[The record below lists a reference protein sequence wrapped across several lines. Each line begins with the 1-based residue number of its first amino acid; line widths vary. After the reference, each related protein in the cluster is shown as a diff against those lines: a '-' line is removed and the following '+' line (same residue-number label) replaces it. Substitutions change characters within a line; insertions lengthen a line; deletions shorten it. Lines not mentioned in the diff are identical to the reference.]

1 MSDVLKR
8 SQRLY
13 ARQLEG
19 KTTRQLVLE
28 HASIEGI
35 SETTAWDDWNRVKV
49 WNNED
54 WEKDRET
61 LLPRLQAM
69 RVRLFNKAVKKG
81 QLQTAAQI
89 LDSLGKVIGESVETV
104 NIQAPELSIRVIKDL
119 ECWLQEEGLENRIF
133 LVLNCS
139 EELLTTWRSLF
150 LLCSYL
156 SDGKDIAW
164 KELKRLTPKDMDSK

>member
-1 MSDVLKR
+1 MASSTFPDNINNNPIAQPVRKRVRSAMSDVLKR

-35 SETTAWDDWNRVKV
+35 SETTAWDDWNELKFGIMKIGK
-49 WNNED
+49 
-54 WEKDRET
+54 KDRET

-89 LDSLGKVIGESVETV
+89 
-104 NIQAPELSIRVIKDL
+104 PRLSRQSNRRV
-119 ECWLQEEGLENRIF
+119 RR
-133 LVLNCS
+133 NC
-139 EELLTTWRSLF
+139 
-150 LLCSYL
+150 
-156 SDGKDIAW
+156 
-164 KELKRLTPKDMDSK
+164 

>member
-1 MSDVLKR
+1 MASSTFPDNVFNNPLAQPAKKRTRSSVSDVLKR

-19 KTTRQLVLE
+19 KTTRQLVIE
-28 HASIEGI
+28 HANIEGI
-35 SETTAWDDWNRVKV
+35 SETTAWLDWDRGKV

-89 LDSLGKVIGESVETV
+89 LDSLGKVIGESIETV
-104 NIQAPELSIRVIKDL
+104 HIQAPELSIKV
-119 ECWLQEEGLENRIF
+119 E
-133 LVLNCS
+133 
-139 EELLTTWRSLF
+139 
-150 LLCSYL
+150 
-156 SDGKDIAW
+156 
-164 KELKRLTPKDMDSK
+164 PKN

>member
-1 MSDVLKR
+1 MASSTFPDNVFNNPLAQPAKKRTRSSVSDVLKR

-19 KTTRQLVLE
+19 KTTRQLVIE
-28 HASIEGI
+28 HANIEGI
-35 SETTAWDDWNRVKV
+35 SETTAWQDWDKVKV

-61 LLPRLQAM
+61 VLPRLQAM

-104 NIQAPELSIRVIKDL
+104 NIQAPELSIRV
-119 ECWLQEEGLENRIF
+119 E
-133 LVLNCS
+133 
-139 EELLTTWRSLF
+139 
-150 LLCSYL
+150 
-156 SDGKDIAW
+156 
-164 KELKRLTPKDMDSK
+164 PKN

>member
-1 MSDVLKR
+1 MASSTFPDNLNNNPIVPPVRKRVRSAMSDVLKR

-104 NIQAPELSIRVIKDL
+104 NIQAPELSIKV
-119 ECWLQEEGLENRIF
+119 E
-133 LVLNCS
+133 
-139 EELLTTWRSLF
+139 
-150 LLCSYL
+150 
-156 SDGKDIAW
+156 
-164 KELKRLTPKDMDSK
+164 PKN

>member
-1 MSDVLKR
+1 VASSTFPDNIINNPLAQPAKKRTRSSVSDVLKR

-19 KTTRQLVLE
+19 KTTRQLVIE
-28 HASIEGI
+28 HANIEGI
-35 SETTAWDDWNRVKV
+35 SETTAWQDWDKVKV

-104 NIQAPELSIRVIKDL
+104 NIQAPELSIKV
-119 ECWLQEEGLENRIF
+119 E
-133 LVLNCS
+133 
-139 EELLTTWRSLF
+139 
-150 LLCSYL
+150 
-156 SDGKDIAW
+156 
-164 KELKRLTPKDMDSK
+164 PKN

>member
-1 MSDVLKR
+1 MASSTFPDNVFNNPLAQPAKKRTRSSVSDVLKR

-19 KTTRQLVLE
+19 KTTRQLVIE
-28 HASIEGI
+28 HANIEGI
-35 SETTAWDDWNRVKV
+35 SETTAWQDWDKVKV

-104 NIQAPELSIRVIKDL
+104 HIQAPELSIKV
-119 ECWLQEEGLENRIF
+119 E
-133 LVLNCS
+133 
-139 EELLTTWRSLF
+139 
-150 LLCSYL
+150 
-156 SDGKDIAW
+156 
-164 KELKRLTPKDMDSK
+164 PKN

>member
-1 MSDVLKR
+1 MASSTFPDNINNNPIVQPNRKRVRSAMSDVLKR
-8 SQRLY
+8 AQRLY

-28 HASIEGI
+28 HANIEGI

-104 NIQAPELSIRVIKDL
+104 NIQAPELSIRV
-119 ECWLQEEGLENRIF
+119 E
-133 LVLNCS
+133 
-139 EELLTTWRSLF
+139 
-150 LLCSYL
+150 
-156 SDGKDIAW
+156 
-164 KELKRLTPKDMDSK
+164 PKN

>member
-1 MSDVLKR
+1 MASSTFPENILNNPLANPAKKRTRSTVSDVPKR

-19 KTTRQLVLE
+19 KTTRQLVIE
-28 HASIEGI
+28 HSSIENI
-35 SETTAWDDWNRVKV
+35 SETTAWHDWDRVKV

-54 WEKDRET
+54 WEKDREA

-69 RVRLFNKAVKKG
+69 RIRLFNKAVKKG

-104 NIQAPELSIRVIKDL
+104 NIQAPELSIKV
-119 ECWLQEEGLENRIF
+119 E
-133 LVLNCS
+133 
-139 EELLTTWRSLF
+139 
-150 LLCSYL
+150 
-156 SDGKDIAW
+156 
-164 KELKRLTPKDMDSK
+164 PKN

>member
-1 MSDVLKR
+1 MASSTFPDNIINNPLAQPAKKRTRSSVSDVLKR

-19 KTTRQLVLE
+19 KTTRQLVIE
-28 HASIEGI
+28 HANIEGI
-35 SETTAWDDWNRVKV
+35 SETTAWLDWDRVKV

-54 WEKDRET
+54 WEKDRES

-89 LDSLGKVIGESVETV
+89 LDSLGKVIGESIETV
-104 NIQAPELSIRVIKDL
+104 HIQAPELSIKV
-119 ECWLQEEGLENRIF
+119 E
-133 LVLNCS
+133 
-139 EELLTTWRSLF
+139 
-150 LLCSYL
+150 
-156 SDGKDIAW
+156 
-164 KELKRLTPKDMDSK
+164 PKK

>member
-1 MSDVLKR
+1 MASSTFPDNVFNNPLAQPAKKRTRSSVSDVLKR

-19 KTTRQLVLE
+19 KTTRQLVIE
-28 HASIEGI
+28 HANIEGI
-35 SETTAWDDWNRVKV
+35 SETTAWLDWDKVKV

-89 LDSLGKVIGESVETV
+89 LDSLGKVIGESVESV
-104 NIQAPELSIRVIKDL
+104 NIQAPELSIRV
-119 ECWLQEEGLENRIF
+119 E
-133 LVLNCS
+133 
-139 EELLTTWRSLF
+139 
-150 LLCSYL
+150 
-156 SDGKDIAW
+156 
-164 KELKRLTPKDMDSK
+164 PKN

>member
-1 MSDVLKR
+1 MASSTFPENIINNPLANPAKKRTRSTVSDVLKR

-19 KTTRQLVLE
+19 KTTRQLVIE
-28 HASIEGI
+28 HSTIERI
-35 SETTAWDDWNRVKV
+35 SETTAWLDWDRVKV

-54 WEKDRET
+54 WEKDREA

-69 RVRLFNKAVKKG
+69 RIRLFNKAVKKG

-104 NIQAPELSIRVIKDL
+104 NIQAPELSIKV
-119 ECWLQEEGLENRIF
+119 E
-133 LVLNCS
+133 
-139 EELLTTWRSLF
+139 
-150 LLCSYL
+150 
-156 SDGKDIAW
+156 
-164 KELKRLTPKDMDSK
+164 PKN

>member
-19 KTTRQLVLE
+19 KTTRQL
-28 HASIEGI
+28 SPRTRFNIEGI

-69 RVRLFNKAVKKG
+69 RVRL
-81 QLQTAAQI
+81 
-89 LDSLGKVIGESVETV
+89 
-104 NIQAPELSIRVIKDL
+104 IQ
-119 ECWLQEEGLENRIF
+119 
-133 LVLNCS
+133 
-139 EELLTTWRSLF
+139 
-150 LLCSYL
+150 
-156 SDGKDIAW
+156 
-164 KELKRLTPKDMDSK
+164 

>member
-1 MSDVLKR
+1 VASSAFPDNIINNPLAQPAKKRTRSSVSDVLKR

-19 KTTRQLVLE
+19 KTTRQLVIE
-28 HASIEGI
+28 HANIEGI
-35 SETTAWDDWNRVKV
+35 SETTAWLDWDRVKV

-54 WEKDRET
+54 WEKDRES

-104 NIQAPELSIRVIKDL
+104 NIQAPELSIKV
-119 ECWLQEEGLENRIF
+119 E
-133 LVLNCS
+133 
-139 EELLTTWRSLF
+139 
-150 LLCSYL
+150 
-156 SDGKDIAW
+156 
-164 KELKRLTPKDMDSK
+164 PKN